1 LIVAT
6 GKRQVSV
13 LLEKKNTLN
22 DSSGYFLTVV
32 RSWCFQCSWF
42 ILFSI
47 PYYRSVFYL

>member
-6 GKRQVSV
+6 GKRQVFV
-13 LLEKKNTLN
+13 LLEKTYSNY
-22 DSSGYFLTVV
+22 SSGYFWTVV
-32 RSWCFQCSWF
+32 RSWCFQRSWF